1 MAPRNAVRLLHGQ
14 APKTEQPDGLPSA
27 RGVLGFALGAVL
39 SVQTMAADQ
48 VTEGKF
54 YSCLSTQ
61 WLDEFTDFAIQNDVD
76 SMRVYL
82 ERKRC
87 LLLKPDLPV
96 TLADDADPLA
106 PRAEFMIQGIRFY
119 APSEEITFK

>member
-1 MAPRNAVRLLHGQ
+1 MAPRSAARLSHGQ
-14 APKTEQPDGLPSA
+14 SPKTKHPARPASA
-27 RGVLGFALGAVL
+27 HSVLGLALAAVL
-39 SVQTMAADQ
+39 SMQTVTADQ

-61 WLDEFTDFAIQNDVD
+61 WLDEFTDFAVRNDVD
-76 SMRVYL
+76 SMRGYL

-96 TLADDADPLA
+96 TLADDADPHA

-119 APSEEITFK
+119 APSEEIGFR

>member
-1 MAPRNAVRLLHGQ
+1 MALRSTARLSHAQSL
-14 APKTEQPDGLPSA
+14 KTKLADALPSA
-27 RGVLGFALGAVL
+27 RSVLGFALGAVL
-39 SVQTMAADQ
+39 SMQTMAADQ

-76 SMRVYL
+76 SMRIYL

-106 PRAEFMIQGIRFY
+106 PRTEFMIQGIRFY
-119 APSEEITFK
+119 APSEEISFK

>member
-1 MAPRNAVRLLHGQ
+1 MAQRSAARRLQGP
-14 APKTEQPDGLPSA
+14 APKIKQPGGPPSS
-27 RGVLGFALGAVL
+27 RSVLGCALVAAL
-39 SVQTMAADQ
+39 SMQSVTGDQ

-54 YSCLSTQ
+54 YSCLSTR
-61 WLDEFTDFAIQNDVD
+61 WLDEFTDFAIRNDVD
-76 SMRVYL
+76 GMRGYL

>member
-1 MAPRNAVRLLHGQ
+1 MKEERCPWILPGVFGCLL
-14 APKTEQPDGLPSA
+14 SA
-27 RGVLGFALGAVL
+27 ALAL
-39 SVQTMAADQ
+39 HPAAAEQ

-61 WLDEFTDFAIQNDVD
+61 WLDEFTAFAIRNDVQA
-76 SMRVYL
+76 MRSYL
-82 ERKRC
+82 ARKRC

-96 TLADDADPLA
+96 ILAEDADPFG

-119 APSEEITFK
+119 APSEEITFR